1 MQHMSTDTYTIDI
14 KLDSR
19 NKLQKPCGQSTIN
32 IFLSENVDTG
42 MFREK

>member
-1 MQHMSTDTYTIDI
+1 MSTDTYTIDI
-14 KLDSR
+14 KFDSR

-32 IFLSENVDTG
+32 ILSENVDTG